1 MSNIIKK
8 NSSFIAK
15 YRKQLLQSGKTLS
28 TIESY
33 SYDANEFLTFLNENN
48 IKITSIET
56 DTLEHFH
63 NHLNNTKHI
72 SPNSIRRKIIAI
84 RGFLRFLA
92 ENKEIQSSPFD
103 LSIIPKRSENLP
115 EPIHY
120 EDIDLAF
127 EAIYDSKNILKK
139 HRDAATLALLCYEGI
154 KTSELINLRWTDFLL
169 LREVGSINIKSDRK
183 RIIHMSAISTKIMN
197 QHKQTTKKNINQT
210 IKTNQCIFISFRG
223 KEQTYTSEQM
233 TRHGLKHLLSELGK
247 KIGINTLNAELLR
260 HFAIRYQIHLGK
272 TQEEIMSHL
281 GLRRSGNIT
290 KHIQQYKKDLQI

>member
-1 MSNIIKK
+1 MSSIIKK

-15 YRKQLLQSGKTLS
+15 YSKQLLQSGKTLS
-28 TIESY
+28 TRESY
-33 SYDANEFLTFLNENN
+33 SYDANEFLCFLSKNN
-48 IKITSIET
+48 IEITLIEAN
-56 DTLEHFH
+56 TLEHFS
-63 NHLNNTKHI
+63 NHLNSTRHI

-92 ENKEIQSSPFD
+92 ENKYIHSSPFD
-103 LSIIPKRSENLP
+103 LSIIPKRLEFLP

-127 EAIYDSKNILKK
+127 EVLQSYKHILKK
-139 HRDAATLALLCYEGI
+139 HRDAAILALLCYEGI
-154 KTSELINLRWTDFLL
+154 KTNELINLRWTDFLL

-183 RIIHMSAISTKIMN
+183 RIIHLSAISTKIMSL
-197 QHKQTTKKNINQT
+197 HKQTTEKKLT
-210 IKTNQCIFISFRG
+210 PPLTTDRCIFISFRG

-260 HFAIRYQIHLGK
+260 HFAIRYQLHLGK